1 MSPPPGTH
9 KRTAR
14 CAEKMQFIV
23 GMYCMGASGATES
36 TRMRGRRLGPAV
48 SVLPTRLMTAC
59 THGAVG
65 WWGCGGQVR
74 GVGRALRQR
83 AAQRL
88 EAQWRGT
95 AHNVQ
100 HMATD
105 SADASD
111 PSAEHVNPSRRGPAL
126 VST

>member
-59 THGAVG
+59 TCGAVG
-65 WWGCGGQVR
+65 LGLGVGGGWAGR
-74 GVGRALRQR
+74 GVGWALR
-83 AAQRL
+83 
-88 EAQWRGT
+88 
-95 AHNVQ
+95 
-100 HMATD
+100 
-105 SADASD
+105 
-111 PSAEHVNPSRRGPAL
+111 
-126 VST
+126 